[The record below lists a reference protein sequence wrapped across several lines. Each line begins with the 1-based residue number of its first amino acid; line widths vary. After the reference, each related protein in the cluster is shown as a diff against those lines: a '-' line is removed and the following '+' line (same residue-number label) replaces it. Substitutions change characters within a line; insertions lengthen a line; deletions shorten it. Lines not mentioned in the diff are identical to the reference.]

1 MGGPYIFSRV
11 EASNLVLSY
20 EFATKWQNCTDQT
33 VFLECCWY
41 FLRML
46 FYCLHSI
53 YPFCFQLLQEPHTKK
68 QLCQLDNHTNRIDAD
83 IFYWFRFLVFLSFL
97 FSLFGLWWWWWWES
111 HRSRAHGPP
120 HEDGRRTTA
129 VFQRSNY
136 LSIYLPD
143 PWSSM
148 ALLF

>member
-1 MGGPYIFSRV
+1 MGGPFIFSTLLILFSV
-11 EASNLVLSY
+11 MNLPPSDRT
-20 EFATKWQNCTDQT
+20 AQTKLF
-33 VFLECCWY
+33 FLECCWY
-41 FLRML
+41 FLRKM

-83 IFYWFRFLVFLSFL
+83 IFYWFRFLIFLSFL